1 MEIKVRAVDGAGEK
15 SSQELEQEVLDKH
28 EEKTNAEEITA
39 EAPQETVEQ
48 EEVKQ
53 EEVKEEVRE
62 QQPAELTEEDVL
74 SHINKRY
81 NKQINSVEELL
92 AERKESGEL
101 PEDVSAYLKYKQET
115 GRGFEDYVKL
125 NRDFEDMDSDSLL
138 REYLVATEDGLD
150 SEDINVLMQDYQ
162 HNEEDHDE
170 AEIRKIK
177 LAKKKAIAKAKKYF
191 AEQKKYYKQPLESRT
206 DAISESDSEELI
218 AYRQYLQESKTL
230 EQENLKKRD
239 WFEKKTNDLFNQE
252 FKGFEFKMGDTSLTY
267 SPGSPDELKKLQST
281 PYNFINRFIGPDGLL
296 KDATGY
302 HRALAI
308 AMNPEKFAQFFYEQG
323 KSSGTEDVMRKTK
336 NINMSERTAPEVATK
351 GGVKIRSLNADSGR
365 GLKIKSAKRK

>member
-1 MEIKVRAVDGAGEK
+1 MEIKVRAVDGGAEK
-15 SSQELEQEVLDKH
+15 SPQELEQELLDKH
-28 EEKTNAEEITA
+28 EEKTNAEETTT

-48 EEVKQ
+48 EEVKEEDVEQQ
-53 EEVKEEVRE
+53 EE
-62 QQPAELTEEDVL
+62 QPAELTEEDVL

-81 NKQINSVEELL
+81 NKQINSVDELF

-125 NRDFEDMDSDSLL
+125 NRNFEDMDSDSLL

-206 DAISESDSEELI
+206 DAISESDSEELK

-239 WFEKKTNDLFNQE
+239 WFIKKTDDLFNQE

-267 SPGSPDELKKLQST
+267 SPGSPAELKKLQST
-281 PYNFINRFIGPDGLL
+281 PYNFINRFIGSDGLL
-296 KDATGY
+296 KDAAGY

-351 GGVKIRSLNADSGR
+351 GGMKIRSLSENSGR

>member
-15 SSQELEQEVLDKH
+15 SSQQLEQEVLDKH
-28 EEKTNAEEITA
+28 A
-39 EAPQETVEQ
+39 EQ
-48 EEVKQ
+48 ESNEELTTEPVKEEVVE
-53 EEVKEEVRE
+53 EEVKEEVVEE
-62 QQPAELTEEDVL
+62 QSPELPELTEEDVL

-81 NKQINSVEELL
+81 NKQIDSVDELF
-92 AERKESGEL
+92 AEKKESGEL

-138 REYLVATEDGLD
+138 REYLISTEDGLD
-150 SEDINVLMQDYQ
+150 IEDINVLMQDYQ
-162 HNEEDHDE
+162 YNEDE
-170 AEIRKIK
+170 HEESEIKKIK
-177 LAKKKAIAKAKKYF
+177 LAKKKAIATAKKYF
-191 AEQKKYYKQPLESRT
+191 AKQKEYYKQPLESRT
-206 DAISESDSEELI
+206 DAISESDSEELK

-239 WFEKKTNDLFNQE
+239 WFEKKTDDLFNQE
-252 FKGFEFKMGDTSLTY
+252 FKGFEFKIGDTSLTY

-336 NINMSERTAPEVATK
+336 NINMSERTAPETTVK
-351 GGVKIRSLNADSGR
+351 GGMKIRSLNADSGK
-365 GLKIKSAKRK
+365 GLKIKSVKRK